1 MDELASISPDSLVI
15 LMTGFGTVDR
25 ALAAMRKGAADFVA
39 KPFKTS
45 DIVTKIR
52 EALRKSGRVP
62 APARAD
68 PGPVERPPTRT
79 VAAPPRPLSAY
90 LIETAQAI
98 GIPLPDAE
106 SGDLG
111 LREALRIAEILYL
124 TELFRRTGGN
134 VSLAARIA
142 GISRP
147 SMHRKIHDLGIDVDS
162 FRG

>member
-1 MDELASISPDSLVI
+1 
-15 LMTGFGTVDR
+15 
-25 ALAAMRKGAADFVA
+25 
-39 KPFKTS
+39 
-45 DIVTKIR
+45 
-52 EALRKSGRVP
+52 
-62 APARAD
+62 
-68 PGPVERPPTRT
+68 
-79 VAAPPRPLSAY
+79 
-90 LIETAQAI
+90 
-98 GIPLPDAE
+98 
-106 SGDLG
+106 